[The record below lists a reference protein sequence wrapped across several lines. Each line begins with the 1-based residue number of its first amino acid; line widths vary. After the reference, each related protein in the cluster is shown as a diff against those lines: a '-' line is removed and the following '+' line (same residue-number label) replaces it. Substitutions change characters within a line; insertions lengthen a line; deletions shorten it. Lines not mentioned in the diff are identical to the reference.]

1 MKQKVLE
8 VINVCNDGLFKAL
21 FRDIKV
27 REMVATFVS
36 KILHIDKELIKRG
49 EFQGGELIKKNK
61 NEKAKTS
68 DIIIKLENG
77 DRIIIEMNQFPSKNI
92 FEKNTSYGFSLLSEI
107 VPVGSKDYP
116 KVYIINIDCFNKFKT
131 KSPIIRFKLRDEE
144 GNEEI
149 NIYESVHVIVE
160 NVLSDE
166 YNGDEDIKK
175 VVKLL
180 MMKDIKKMKKEFA
193 KEEMYMAA
201 IRRVEELSTDPN
213 HVGYYKLEE
222 AHKQDLYGMWE
233 AGKENGIGIGRE
245 LGIKDGIGIG
255 REQGIKDGQ
264 IMQQKE
270 MINNMLAK
278 NFDMETIS
286 EIVNMPVPEIK
297 KLQKKLK

>member
-1 MKQKVLE
+1 MKQQILE
-8 VINVCNDGLFKAL
+8 VINVCNDGLFKAF

-36 KILHIDKELIKRG
+36 RILHIDKEMIKRG

-61 NEKAKTS
+61 NEKGKTS
-68 DIIIKLENG
+68 DVIIKLENG

-149 NIYESVHVIVE
+149 NIYESVHIIVE

-180 MMKDIKKMKKEFA
+180 MMKDIKQMKKEFA

-213 HVGYYKLEE
+213 HVGYYNLEE

-233 AGKENGIGIGRE
+233 AGKEDGIIMGRELGIGIGRE
-245 LGIKDGIGIG
+245 L
-255 REQGIKDGQ
+255 GIKDGQ

-278 NFDMETIS
+278 HFDIETIS
-286 EIVNMPVPEIK
+286 EIVNMPVPEIR

>member
-1 MKQKVLE
+1 
-8 VINVCNDGLFKAL
+8 
-21 FRDIKV
+21 
-27 REMVATFVS
+27 
-36 KILHIDKELIKRG
+36 
-49 EFQGGELIKKNK
+49 
-61 NEKAKTS
+61 
-68 DIIIKLENG
+68 
-77 DRIIIEMNQFPSKNI
+77 
-92 FEKNTSYGFSLLSEI
+92 
-107 VPVGSKDYP
+107 
-116 KVYIINIDCFNKFKT
+116 
-131 KSPIIRFKLRDEE
+131 
-144 GNEEI
+144 
-149 NIYESVHVIVE
+149 
-160 NVLSDE
+160 
-166 YNGDEDIKK
+166 
-175 VVKLL
+175 
-180 MMKDIKKMKKEFA
+180 
-193 KEEMYMAA
+193 MAA